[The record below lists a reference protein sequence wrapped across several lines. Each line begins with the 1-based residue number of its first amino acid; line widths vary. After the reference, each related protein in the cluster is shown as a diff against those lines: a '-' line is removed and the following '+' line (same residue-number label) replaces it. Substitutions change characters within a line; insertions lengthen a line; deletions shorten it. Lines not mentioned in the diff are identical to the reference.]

1 MRILRIQ
8 FENLNSLPHGDI
20 DLEHGA
26 IAEAGIFAITGPTGA
41 GKSTLLDALTL
52 ALYGRAARYGK
63 APNPENMMSR
73 HTGACRAEVL
83 FEVPKGRYLARW
95 ELRRSRNKPE
105 GKLQPA
111 RRTVTAEGGE
121 VLAGKIDDAD
131 RVIEELTGLDY
142 ERFRRSV
149 LLAQGEFSQ
158 FFKSKPQ
165 ERAALLESLTGTAVY
180 SELSQLAYR
189 EATEREAALEARREA
204 LGRVSLLSGEE
215 RAAREGQIESFSA
228 EIERLDGERKAAV
241 AKMETGR
248 QLLARLAEEAA
259 LVRREAELAE
269 AARQAAPQRE
279 RLRLHRLAAPFAPA
293 LETFQAMERQHAT
306 ALIQVGEATAASEA
320 ARRELAGGLL
330 AAQHLAAARVRE
342 AEGAVSDRQAQHH
355 KLCDQ
360 LAEAEKAEE
369 AAQAKVAEAVA
380 HLEQEHRGR
389 TLETAIDDFKKLED
403 RHQTLLALQTAIQKR
418 DAAAAEAARLADEE
432 AALEG
437 EIETA
442 RREKTDT
449 ETEAEAQ
456 AALLEAAR
464 TALEFETRIASMAE
478 QRAQLEEGQPCP
490 LCGSL
495 DHPYRRGTLPPN
507 SPIEEAHRNLAAA
520 QIANSTAAREARLAA
535 ENLTRAE
542 VRQAEIQKRRGELRW
557 QQTADHEAF
566 ERMARAA
573 HVFTAES
580 LEEAFADLEKKRTDH
595 AALTQQIRTAEAARN
610 AAEKAWLGLQG
621 RVTLLREKRAGMET
635 ALAGLKERLETVA
648 KEAERLA
655 SPKWAEG
662 LDLAVPIA
670 APGSARVRWN
680 TLEEAREALE
690 YLRAAQAEARATL
703 QERQSQL
710 EELGKAVEAQAGEIR
725 ARLVGSA
732 FENIDALRAARLE
745 PAEAAAME
753 RREAEAAAAAQA
765 LGGQL
770 RQVRGQLESLRGNG
784 APEGEA
790 LSALEGQCRE
800 LESQLAAA
808 TEARA
813 ALRAELDRDEQARRS
828 QKAELAA
835 LEEEAKKLGVWT
847 RLRGMIGSASGALF
861 QEFAQGLSL
870 DILVRHANRHLSRLS
885 DRYRLRRVE
894 SGELTLEVVDLH
906 QAGAIRPMAS
916 LSGGESFLASLALA
930 LGLSDL
936 AGRNVRIDSLFIDE
950 GFGSL
955 DSDTLDL
962 AVSALDSLRLAN
974 KTVGIISHVEVL
986 KERIPVQIRVEKR
999 LGGVSKLRLPGDL
1012 AA

>member
-1 MRILRIQ
+1 M
-8 FENLNSLPHGDI
+8 
-20 DLEHGA
+20 
-26 IAEAGIFAITGPTGA
+26 
-41 GKSTLLDALTL
+41 
-52 ALYGRAARYGK
+52 
-63 APNPENMMSR
+63 
-73 HTGACRAEVL
+73 
-83 FEVPKGRYLARW
+83 
-95 ELRRSRNKPE
+95 
-105 GKLQPA
+105 
-111 RRTVTAEGGE
+111 
-121 VLAGKIDDAD
+121 
-131 RVIEELTGLDY
+131 
-142 ERFRRSV
+142 
-149 LLAQGEFSQ
+149 
-158 FFKSKPQ
+158 
-165 ERAALLESLTGTAVY
+165 
-180 SELSQLAYR
+180 
-189 EATEREAALEARREA
+189 
-204 LGRVSLLSGEE
+204 
-215 RAAREGQIESFSA
+215 
-228 EIERLDGERKAAV
+228 
-241 AKMETGR
+241 
-248 QLLARLAEEAA
+248 
-259 LVRREAELAE
+259 
-269 AARQAAPQRE
+269 
-279 RLRLHRLAAPFAPA
+279 
-293 LETFQAMERQHAT
+293 
-306 ALIQVGEATAASEA
+306 
-320 ARRELAGGLL
+320 
-330 AAQHLAAARVRE
+330 
-342 AEGAVSDRQAQHH
+342 
-355 KLCDQ
+355 
-360 LAEAEKAEE
+360 
-369 AAQAKVAEAVA
+369 
-380 HLEQEHRGR
+380 
-389 TLETAIDDFKKLED
+389 
-403 RHQTLLALQTAIQKR
+403 
-418 DAAAAEAARLADEE
+418 
-432 AALEG
+432 
-437 EIETA
+437 
-442 RREKTDT
+442 
-449 ETEAEAQ
+449 
-456 AALLEAAR
+456 
-464 TALEFETRIASMAE
+464 
-478 QRAQLEEGQPCP
+478 
-490 LCGSL
+490 
-495 DHPYRRGTLPPN
+495 
-507 SPIEEAHRNLAAA
+507 
-520 QIANSTAAREARLAA
+520 
-535 ENLTRAE
+535 RAE

-635 ALAGLKERLETVA
+635 ALAGLKERRETVA

-790 LSALEGQCRE
+790 LAALEGQCRE